1 MVLSYSKSLSVDPV
15 WGEPLTSCT
24 AGHSGDLQRKLTKR
38 GFHSFTHYIY
48 LFLFL
53 TFFFNRNYGLQST
66 HLKIGKA
73 RRCIILNGAL
83 LAR

>member
-53 TFFFNRNYGLQST
+53 TFFFIETTDSRA
-66 HLKIGKA
+66 H
-73 RRCIILNGAL
+73 ILR
-83 LAR
+83 LAKLVAA